1 MTCICSIQV
10 CATTVEDRR
19 ARHKSDFVVVAMFPR
34 VIPDDPNDESMLKV
48 VCVFC

>member
-19 ARHKSDFVVVAMFPR
+19 ARHKSDLVLEAMFPR
-34 VIPDDPNDESMLKV
+34 VIPDDPNVESMLEF

>member
-10 CATTVEDRR
+10 CAATVDDRR
-19 ARHKSDFVVVAMFPR
+19 PRHKSDLVLKNMFPR
-34 VIPDDPNDESMLKV
+34 DIPDDPNDESMLEV